1 MPVFVVTGK
10 LGGGKSL
17 MCVNRM
23 KEALEQGRPIATNLN
38 LNLEVFCGKYAKK
51 TVAYRVPDRPMAR
64 DLELIGLGY
73 EGKKIDESK
82 NGVLVLDECATWLNS
97 RNFKDAGRQDL
108 IDYLIHARKRR
119 WDVYFIIQDIEV
131 LDKQARKLFAEHV
144 VYCRRTDRFS
154 IPFISFFYKLI
165 TSTPL
170 PLPKLHV
177 GFVKYGCEHNS
188 PQVDKWF
195 CRGTGLYDAYDTEQ
209 IFTEQNTSTYQLL
222 PTYFTTGRYT
232 NKLED
237 FKNDFRNFKI
247 KGLHAFLVGAFSAA
261 FITNAAVTFLPEEPK
276 KGMFT
281 CNATYKELYG
291 SCDAAPVLTDEKE
304 LVAKIRSLKSGAV
317 VDKALLPGK
326 EEIINVEVP
335 GDKIIITGSVK
346 HTSGFDY
353 LFTKNDIPY
362 HPRDA
367 GSKVRWISPCK
378 AIIMKDKVSITV
390 YCSDVAIEGSS
401 DSA

>member
-23 KEALEQGRPIATNLN
+23 KEALEQGRPIATNLDLN
-38 LNLEVFCGKYAKK
+38 LNVFCGNYAKK

-64 DLELIGLGY
+64 DLELLGLGY
-73 EGKKIDESK
+73 EGDKIDESK

-97 RNFKDAGRQDL
+97 RNFKDEGRQDL

-154 IPFISFFYKLI
+154 IPFVSFFYKLI

-222 PTYFTTGRYT
+222 PTYYTTGRYT

-237 FKNDFRNFKI
+237 FKNGFRNFKI
-247 KGLHAFLVGAFSAA
+247 KGLHAFLIGAFSAA
-261 FITNAAVTFLPEEPK
+261 FLTNAAVTFLPDEPK

-291 SCDAAPVLTDEKE
+291 SCDAAPVLKE
-304 LVAKIRSLKSGAV
+304 QKEMVAKLRSLKSGEP
-317 VDKALLPGK
+317 LPPELK
-326 EEIINVEVP
+326 VEEEVKNDIQVQE
-335 GDKIIITGSVK
+335 DKIVITGSVK
-346 HTSGFDY
+346 STDGFDY
-353 LFTKNDIPY
+353 LFTKNDVPY
-362 HPRDA
+362 YPRDV
-367 GSKVRWISPCK
+367 GSTVRWVSPCK
-378 AIIMKDKVSITV
+378 AIILNDKVSKTI
-390 YCSDVAIEGSS
+390 YCSDVSNL
-401 DSA
+401 DSKDAL